1 MEDALLT
8 REFRQE
14 ALSKAYIHA
23 VASMAGYT
31 TAVYGN
37 DVDGV
42 DIRIQAGGDIR
53 PAIEIQAK
61 ATTRLSRPDAKGFFH
76 FPLKVGNYNR
86 LIIPTQTPRVL
97 VVLDMPSAV
106 KEWSSVSPDG
116 LSLRRRAYWLDLKG
130 CKRVENRQTVTVLI
144 PQCNVFDLP
153 GLQFLM
159 ERSRGGSIR

>member
-1 MEDALLT
+1 MDALLT
-8 REFRQE
+8 PELRQE
-14 ALSKAYIHA
+14 AMSKAYIHA
-23 VASMAGYT
+23 VASTAGYT
-31 TAVYGN
+31 TAVYEY

-42 DIRIQAGGDIR
+42 DLRIQAGGDMR

-61 ATTRLSRPDAKGFFH
+61 ATTRLGQPDAEGCFH
-76 FPLKVGNYNR
+76 FPLKVGNYDR

-97 VVLDMPSAV
+97 VVLDMPSTV
-106 KEWSSVSPDG
+106 KEWASVSPDG

-130 CKRVENRQTVTVLI
+130 CRPVENRQTVTVHI
-144 PQCNVFDLP
+144 PKCNVFDLA